1 LIDLSRCWYHW
12 RKSRVKAEARL
23 LARVHG
29 QVGAACAGLAEV
41 EKITVN
47 AHQDVKSSN
56 MEVASVRGTGCLVLG
71 DGACTHAEEYG
82 NG

>member
-47 AHQDVKSSN
+47 AHQDVESSN
-56 MEVASVRGTGCLVLG
+56 GSREREGQVA
-71 DGACTHAEEYG
+71 
-82 NG
+82 